1 MLLAIHEHAER
12 FFQAHVSTS
21 WVPDYLRQRGFDD
34 DVQRQWR
41 IGYAPNEWRAL
52 TRHLRSLGFPDT
64 AIEASGL
71 ARRTTRGMLIDF
83 FRDRVMFPITERDAT
98 TIAFIGRSRTS
109 EPKYLNSPNTL
120 IYAKGRA
127 LFGLH
132 TLSAG
137 AKPVITEGPLDAIAV
152 TVAGGGR
159 LAGLALC
166 GTSLTPDQVRALDAA
181 ADLRADGVLVAFDG
195 DRAGRQAAARS
206 YSLLKDAGTAE
217 AFVLPSDW
225 DPAAVL
231 SDAGPQ
237 RLAALL
243 RVRVRPL
250 ADLVTDAAIEPWHD
264 SLQYAEGRVGALRAA
279 GAAIA
284 TMAPRDVARQVARV
298 AAQLNFDHAT
308 VTETTTDSVTA
319 QLALADFPAAPTSGS
334 TTTRSGERRANERP
348 LRGPTP

>member
-12 FFQAHVSTS
+12 FFQARVATS

-34 DVQRQWR
+34 DVQRLWR

-52 TRHLRSLGFPDT
+52 TRHLRGLGFPDT

-83 FRDRVMFPITERDAT
+83 FRDRAMFPITERDAT

-109 EPKYLNSPNTL
+109 EPKYLNSPNTP
-120 IYAKGRA
+120 IYGKGRA

-137 AKPVITEGPLDAIAV
+137 AKPVITEGPLDAIAI
-152 TVAGGGR
+152 TAADRGR

-166 GTSLTPDQVRALDAA
+166 GTNLTPDQVRTLDAA
-181 ADLRADGVLVAFDG
+181 TDLRAGGVLVAFDG
-195 DRAGRQAAARS
+195 DRAGQQAAARS

-217 AFVLPSDW
+217 ALVLPPDW

-231 SDAGPQ
+231 GDAGPET
-237 RLAALL
+237 LAALL

-250 ADLVTDAAIEPWHD
+250 ADLVTDAAIEPWLD
-264 SLQYAEGRVGALRAA
+264 SLQYAEGRVSALRAA

-319 QLALADFPAAPTSGS
+319 RLALADFPTAPTRGS
-334 TTTRSGERRANERP
+334 TTTRSGERRASERP